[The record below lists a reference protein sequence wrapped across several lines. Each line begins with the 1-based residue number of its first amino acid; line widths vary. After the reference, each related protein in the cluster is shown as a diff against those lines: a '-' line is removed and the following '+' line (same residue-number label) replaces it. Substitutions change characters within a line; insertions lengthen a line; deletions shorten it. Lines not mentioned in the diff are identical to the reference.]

1 VATCDP
7 DNFGAE
13 QDRLYRNAGDGR
25 FEDVTETSGIVAPN
39 GKGLGIILADFDND
53 SWTDIYIANDGTP
66 NFLFHNAGRP
76 GNLAFREVGGLSGV
90 AVDGNGQAEGSMG
103 IACADFQN
111 DGFLDLF
118 VTNYIDEMYTFY
130 QNLGDLFFEDATS
143 RTGVAAATKPMVGFG
158 IQPIDFDL
166 DGLQDVI
173 IANGHI
179 DDFRFR
185 NEPWKMAPQLFRNV
199 GGGRF
204 QDVSRN
210 SGGYFQGEY
219 LGRGAARLDWD
230 GDGDDDVAIVH
241 QDAPLALLS
250 NETPRQ
256 GNWLALELRGAT
268 SCRDATGAKIEVHTP
283 GQVQHFEN
291 MGGDGFYASNERRV
305 LIGLGAGS
313 RVDQVV
319 VRWPS
324 GQQETLVNPL
334 LNHTQVLIEGRGV
347 RATK

>member
-1 VATCDP
+1 
-7 DNFGAE
+7 
-13 QDRLYRNAGDGR
+13 
-25 FEDVTETSGIVAPN
+25 
-39 GKGLGIILADFDND
+39 
-53 SWTDIYIANDGTP
+53 
-66 NFLFHNAGRP
+66 
-76 GNLAFREVGGLSGV
+76 
-90 AVDGNGQAEGSMG
+90 
-103 IACADFQN
+103 
-111 DGFLDLF
+111 
-118 VTNYIDEMYTFY
+118 
-130 QNLGDLFFEDATS
+130 
-143 RTGVAAATKPMVGFG
+143 
-158 IQPIDFDL
+158 
-166 DGLQDVI
+166 
-173 IANGHI
+173 
-179 DDFRFR
+179 
-185 NEPWKMAPQLFRNV
+185 
-199 GGGRF
+199 
-204 QDVSRN
+204 
-210 SGGYFQGEY
+210 
-219 LGRGAARLDWD
+219 
-230 GDGDDDVAIVH
+230 
-241 QDAPLALLS
+241 LLS